1 MDENMNLQKILSCA
15 FVLVVIIISAGC
27 TSAVDSQI
35 SAIPL
40 FQGRQGFD
48 LKRIVI
54 SDVNNNTIEF
64 KRVDCV
70 WVIGQENRPADEQRV
85 TVLADK
91 IATLTPLNLVTQE
104 HDRYNDFN
112 VGDTHFNRK
121 VVLKFKDNSS
131 STLLIGA
138 PALTKPAYVRL
149 EGKNIVYSVDEPLLK
164 QLDMHADSWL
174 APQEG

>member
-1 MDENMNLQKILSCA
+1 MNLQKILSCT
-15 FVLVVIIISAGC
+15 FVLVAIIISAGC
-27 TSAVDSQI
+27 SSAVDSQV
-35 SAIPL
+35 SAKPL

-48 LKRIVI
+48 LMRIVI
-54 SDVNNNTIEF
+54 SDANNNAIEF

-70 WVIGQENRPADEQRV
+70 WVIGQENRPADEPRV

-91 IATLTPLNLVTQE
+91 LATLAPLNLVTQE
-104 HDRYNDFN
+104 HDRYTDFN

-131 STLLIGA
+131 FTLLIGS

-149 EGKNIVYSVDEPLLK
+149 AEKNTVYSVDEPLLK
-164 QLDMHADSWL
+164 QINLYADSWL